1 MTLSSE
7 LLPAPL
13 GPIRA
18 QISPRP
24 TSKLRS
30 RSAVMPLK
38 VKDTPCSWR
47 SGVIACSGMRRNAG
61 VGRVER
67 QALLLALDL
76 LDVAIACGGVAG
88 RQIGAVAEQLLAQGP
103 GLVGP
108 RIDAAT
114 LQLGNQVAD
123 DIGEGLVRH
132 RIGEVEAVDVGFLDP
147 RLQDVGNGRRR

>member
-47 SGVIACSGMRRNAG
+47 SGVIAGSGMRRNAD
-61 VGRVER
+61 VIGRVVR
-67 QALLLALDL
+67 KPLLLALDA
-76 LDVAIACGGVAG
+76 LDVAIARGGVAG

-103 GLVGP
+103 RLVGP
-108 RIDAAT
+108 
-114 LQLGNQVAD
+114 
-123 DIGEGLVRH
+123 
-132 RIGEVEAVDVGFLDP
+132 
-147 RLQDVGNGRRR
+147 

>member
-47 SGVIACSGMRRNAG
+47 SGVIAGSGMRRNAD
-61 VGRVER
+61 VIEHE
-67 QALLLALDL
+67 ALLALDL
-76 LDVAIACGGVAG
+76 LDVAIARGGVAG

-103 GLVGP
+103 WLVGP
-108 RIDAAT
+108 R
-114 LQLGNQVAD
+114 
-123 DIGEGLVRH
+123 
-132 RIGEVEAVDVGFLDP
+132 
-147 RLQDVGNGRRR
+147 